1 VSAADIL
8 AGKSGQL
15 RRVRYLSPMK
25 YLLVLLS
32 VLMTIASALL
42 LDFAADR
49 YKTVS
54 LVVFF
59 LLGTAVFVNVVKFVF
74 WGWLLKRYDLSTSY
88 PLTSIFF
95 PLIFL
100 TAWLREDNFRAE
112 WPQWLGMALIVAG
125 ILFFIKNPSARTEE

>member
-1 VSAADIL
+1 
-8 AGKSGQL
+8 
-15 RRVRYLSPMK
+15 MK